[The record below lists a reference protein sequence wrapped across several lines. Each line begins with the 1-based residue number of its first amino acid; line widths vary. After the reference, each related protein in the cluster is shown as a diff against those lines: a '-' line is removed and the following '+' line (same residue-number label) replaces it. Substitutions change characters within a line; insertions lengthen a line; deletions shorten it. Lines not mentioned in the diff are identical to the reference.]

1 MSVAE
6 GTNMLYSDYTANTS
20 RYTSRQQAVNN
31 LIKGYEMI
39 NQSGMTF
46 VSGAANDYALP
57 YVDYLKDVPLYSS
70 NFDVYDYD
78 IPFYEIVIHGYI
90 TYTTKAKNASSSAD
104 ELFVY
109 SVATGTPL
117 HYEVMYQDPN
127 EFTDCSYDELFYT
140 HYSGWLNDMTAE
152 YKLMQQYV
160 LPLTDETIEDFE
172 ITDGTH
178 YKTTFSDGTVVEA
191 DVSTLQIWVN
201 GTEVKL
207 SDFEQKGATTD

>member
-1 MSVAE
+1 
-6 GTNMLYSDYTANTS
+6 
-20 RYTSRQQAVNN
+20 
-31 LIKGYEMI
+31 
-39 NQSGMTF
+39 
-46 VSGAANDYALP
+46 
-57 YVDYLKDVPLYSS
+57 
-70 NFDVYDYD
+70 
-78 IPFYEIVIHGYI
+78 
-90 TYTTKAKNASSSAD
+90 
-104 ELFVY
+104 
-109 SVATGTPL
+109 
-117 HYEVMYQDPN
+117 
-127 EFTDCSYDELFYT
+127 
-140 HYSGWLNDMTAE
+140 MTAE